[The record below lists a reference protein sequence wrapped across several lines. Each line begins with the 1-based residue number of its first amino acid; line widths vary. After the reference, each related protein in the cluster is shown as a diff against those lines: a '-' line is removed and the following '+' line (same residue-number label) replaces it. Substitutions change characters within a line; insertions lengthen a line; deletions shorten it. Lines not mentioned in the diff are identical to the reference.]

1 MPEAAMTPA
10 HSTKK
15 VGDITLPDGWNWSD
29 NDKDKVLTDGVAVT
43 ATAVYTGADKGNY
56 ETESVSITIT
66 RNVCDHTDTEVRG
79 KKDVTCTED
88 GYSGDVYCKNCAVL
102 VTQGSVITHPGHLLR
117 SSSKGCDSDC
127 GRQYSILCM

>member
-1 MPEAAMTPA
+1 M
-10 HSTKK
+10 
-15 VGDITLPDGWNWSD
+15 
-29 NDKDKVLTDGVAVT
+29 AVT

-88 GYSGDVYCKNCAVL
+88 DTVAM
-102 VTQGSVITHPGHLLR
+102 
-117 SSSKGCDSDC
+117 
-127 GRQYSILCM
+127 SIVRTVPY